1 MVSALNKYLPSP
13 IKMISV
19 YQEARRRQLEVKLTI
34 EEQLRLRR
42 EEEEEQGRRR
52 REEEQREMDE
62 RRKEA
67 AKGIKRFN
75 ERVQSHRDIE
85 RHNTRLSH

>member
-1 MVSALNKYLPSP
+1 MIGALSIYLTLP

-19 YQEARRRQLEVKLTI
+19 CQEERRRQLEVKLTI

-42 EEEEEQGRRR
+42 EEEEEERRRR
-52 REEEQREMDE
+52 REEEQKEMEE
-62 RRKEA
+62 RRKAA

-75 ERVQSHRDIE
+75 ERV
-85 RHNTRLSH
+85 